1 MIKKKTSQP
10 NRATQRQINMI
21 RAFSIILTSSS
32 FFLFLDQP
40 SWGQKITHKNVLPVE
55 QTSNPLLA
63 QSNQTRV
70 TGVEIKQT
78 NSGLEVILKTATGAE
93 RLVPLILPEENNLVI
108 DILDATLGFSIRN
121 GVTKTNP
128 VEGIKSVA
136 LTKVDES
143 SIRLTI
149 AGEKQAPSAEVVP
162 SNQNLVLSINPQ
174 GTTAQQSPDEEIEV
188 IATGEAETE
197 PEPEDY
203 FVPEGNTGTRTDTP
217 LRDVP
222 QSVQIVPQQIIEDQG
237 ANQLDEILRNV
248 SGVQP
253 DNSFGGTAQQ
263 FNIRGFVQEN
273 VLVDGFRQGSF
284 GQEFPSPE
292 QLERVEVLKGP
303 ASVLY
308 GNLEP
313 GGIINLVRKQ
323 PLEDPLAVTDIEIGS
338 FGFFSTNFDFSGP
351 INSQKTVLYRLN
363 TYFEAEGG
371 FRDYEQ
377 NTSRINLSPTI
388 SWQISKNTD
397 LQIDFSYLS
406 DERPFDRGIAAI
418 GTGVADIPYDR
429 VLQDPQN
436 EADLEQINVGY
447 RLEHRFNDNW
457 KLRNSFNFVSSDI
470 SYFRLDT
477 IGIED
482 SGILSRDYRLNE
494 EQRENYSLQTNVL
507 GKFATGSIDHR
518 LLFGVDLERT
528 ATSTTQQRLPDEP
541 IFPINI
547 FTLEEE
553 EPLITPELSEFT
565 LFAND
570 DDAQADLMGIY
581 LQDQVEFSKQF
592 KVLLGGRLDV
602 FKSEYEEVVEGFGTE
617 QSGERLSPRA
627 GVVYQ
632 PIKSVSLFA
641 SFSQSY
647 NPDPFSVT
655 VEGTSVK
662 PSVGTQYEVGVKGEF
677 LEQKLSTTL
686 AAYQINKTNVAT
698 TDPNNTDF
706 SIALGEVRSRGIEL
720 DVAGKILPGW
730 DVIASYAYTN
740 AEITE
745 DTEIPLGTK
754 FVNVPEN
761 SASLWT
767 SYEIQQGSLQ
777 GLGLGAGIFFVDD
790 RPGDSDN
797 SFELPSY
804 VRTDAAL
811 YYKQN
816 DWKVGLNFQNLFDVD
831 YIRSSFFR
839 ESVEPG
845 EPFTVVGSVSV
856 EL

>member
-1 MIKKKTSQP
+1 MVRPISV
-10 NRATQRQINMI
+10 
-21 RAFSIILTSSS
+21 ILTSLT
-32 FFLFLDQP
+32 FVLFLDQT
-40 SWGQKITHKNVLPVE
+40 SWGQKITQQTSHLNKLE
-55 QTSNPLLA
+55 QTTNTTPKLIA
-63 QSNQTRV
+63 QSLTRV
-70 TGVEIKQT
+70 TGVKLNKT
-78 NSGLEVILKTATGAE
+78 PKGLQIIFTTAGGE
-93 RLVPLILPEENNLVI
+93 KLQPLILPENKTLIIEL
-108 DILDATLGFSIRN
+108 LDAVLTLPNQQEFRSVNPAQGIREIIVKPLNATSIQMTVT
-121 GVTKTNP
+121 GTKTVPN
-128 VEGIKSVA
+128 
-136 LTKVDES
+136 
-143 SIRLTI
+143 
-149 AGEKQAPSAEVVP
+149 AEVVL
-162 SNQNLVLSINPQ
+162 SQDNNLVLSVTPESIPK
-174 GTTAQQSPDEEIEV
+174 TEAETEIDV

-197 PEPEDY
+197 AEDY
-203 FVPEGNTGTRTDTP
+203 FVPEGNTATRTDTP

-222 QSVQIVPQQIIEDQG
+222 QSIQIVPQQIIEDQG
-237 ANQLDEILRNV
+237 ANRLDEVLRNV
-248 SGVQP
+248 SGVRP

-263 FNIRGFVQEN
+263 FNIRGFTQEN
-273 VLVDGFRQGSF
+273 ILIDGFRQGSF

-313 GGIINLVRKQ
+313 GGIINLVLKQ
-323 PLEDPLAVTDIEIGS
+323 PLQEPLAATNIELGS
-338 FGFFSTNFDFSGP
+338 FGLVSTNFDFSGP
-351 INSQKTVLYRLN
+351 INSQKTILYRLN
-363 TYFEAEGG
+363 TYFEAEDG

-377 NTSRINLSPTI
+377 STSRINLSPTI

-418 GTGVADIPYDR
+418 GTGIADIPYDR

-447 RLEHRFNDNW
+447 RLEHSFNDNW
-457 KLRNSFNFVSSDI
+457 QLRNSFNFVSSDI

-482 SGILSRDYRLNE
+482 SGILERDYRLNE
-494 EQRENYSLQTNVL
+494 EQRENYSLQTNAV
-507 GKFATGSIDHR
+507 GKFATGSIKHQ
-518 LLFGVDLERT
+518 LLFGVDLNR
-528 ATSTTQQRLPDEP
+528 AIASTTQQRLPDEP

-547 FTLEEE
+547 FTLEEA
-553 EPLITPELSEFT
+553 EPLVTPERSEFT

-570 DDAQADLMGIY
+570 DQAQADLIGIY

-602 FKSEYEEVVEGFGTE
+602 FKSEYEEIVEGFATE
-617 QSGERLSPRA
+617 QSGERLSPRV

-632 PIKSVSLFA
+632 PIESLSLFA
-641 SFSQSY
+641 SYSQSY
-647 NPDPFSVT
+647 NPDLFSVT
-655 VEGTSVK
+655 VEGTSVE
-662 PSVGTQYEVGVKGEF
+662 PSVGTQYEVGIKGEF
-677 LEQKLSTTL
+677 LEKKLSTTL

-698 TDPNNTDF
+698 TDPDNTDF
-706 SIALGEVRSRGIEL
+706 QIALGEVRSRGIEL

-730 DVIASYAYTN
+730 NIIASYAYTN

-745 DTEIPLGTK
+745 DTEIPVGTR

-761 SASLWT
+761 SVSLWT

-777 GLGLGAGIFFVDD
+777 GLGLGVGVFFVDD

-797 SFELPSY
+797 TFELPSY

-811 YYKQN
+811 YYRQKG
-816 DWKVGLNFQNLFDVD
+816 WEVGLNFQNLFDVD
-831 YIRSSFFR
+831 YVQSSFFR

-845 EPFTVVGSVSV
+845 DPFTVIGSVSI